1 MVLLQPAL
9 PSMHHFFLRITSL
22 FANYFASYI
31 RRFWHPFGGKMNKI
45 LAAAALVL
53 AAFVTGLAQ
62 AQPDRRVIEV
72 SGSAERLIT
81 PDEFT
86 FKVTIAERIEKKE
99 KLTIEQQETQL
110 RAELTKI
117 GIDPPRDLSVF
128 DISSTYIPRKR
139 VRDTLGTKD
148 YRLKVRDVNKI
159 APLIG
164 LVDTLNIAKLDLL
177 DTEHSE
183 ITRLRRETKIDA
195 IKAAKEKADYLLA
208 AIGQRAGK
216 AVLIQEVPDE
226 TPRYELAN
234 VNSNTIS
241 RGVISGDSDSSDAL
255 SFSQI
260 RLRYVIVAKFEI
272 E

>member
-1 MVLLQPAL
+1 
-9 PSMHHFFLRITSL
+9 
-22 FANYFASYI
+22 
-31 RRFWHPFGGKMNKI
+31 MNKI
-45 LAAAALVL
+45 LAAAAITL
-53 AAFVTGLAQ
+53 AAMATGLAQ

-72 SGSAERLIT
+72 SGSAERLVT

-86 FKVTIAERIEKKE
+86 FKITIAERIEKKE
-99 KLTIEQQETQL
+99 KLTIEHQEAQL

-117 GIDPPRDLSVF
+117 GVDPAKDLSVF
-128 DISSTYIPRKR
+128 DVSSNYIPRKR

-159 APLIG
+159 APLVG

-195 IKAAKEKADYLLA
+195 VKAAKEKADYLLG
-208 AIGQRAGK
+208 AIGQRAGRP
-216 AVLIQEVPDE
+216 VLIQEVAEDLL
-226 TPRYELAN
+226 PRSFGTGLAN
-234 VNSNTIS
+234 YQSNSSNNIRT
-241 RGVISGDSDSSDAL
+241 VDSADTDDAL
-255 SFSQI
+255 SFTQI